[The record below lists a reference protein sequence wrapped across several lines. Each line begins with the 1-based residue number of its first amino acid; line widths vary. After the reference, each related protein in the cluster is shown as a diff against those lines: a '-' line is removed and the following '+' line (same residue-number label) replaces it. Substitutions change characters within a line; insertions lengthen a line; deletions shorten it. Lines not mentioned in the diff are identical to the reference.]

1 MARIVPQKYSRV
13 SITHPRNTTRQQQ
26 NPEILP
32 ARNPHISTLATR
44 KNANRNPPDSKRAR
58 LLPNSHNYQRL
69 LHPLRKKPPARRRQG
84 GKLDDVHN
92 HCDCGSRSCGGRS
105 VQFAQR
111 LAGRSL
117 VDDFISA
124 RVSPPWAVPVSG
136 SGPLRFVRLN
146 PEPAFRNLITEN
158 LRLQGVSYPSVCL
171 CCIATPRPRD
181 GPQPPGSTTRTT

>member
-1 MARIVPQKYSRV
+1 MARIVSQKYSRP
-13 SITHPRNTTRQQQ
+13 SFIHLPYKARQRQ
-26 NPEILP
+26 NPETLL

-44 KNANRNPPDSKRAR
+44 KIANRNPPDSKRAR
-58 LLPNSHNYQRL
+58 LLCNSHNYQRL
-69 LHPLRKKPPARRRQG
+69 LQLLRKKPPARRRQG

-136 SGPLRFVRLN
+136 SGPLRLIRLEPEPFVRK
-146 PEPAFRNLITEN
+146 LITEN

-181 GPQPPGSTTRTT
+181 GPQQPGSTTRTT